1 MIQQGLVCTYW
12 NHRSKSPEPLTTQS
26 FSPPRVNDLE
36 QWPLTLSLFDAHL
49 LWIKEPAPEQWG
61 LGLWTRPLKSQELL
75 WKRSMAVCGRKLV
88 FRRAC
93 RRKRYL
99 VPQRPEVASSSDEVS
114 PKRYLLLERLELWK
128 KGKNAAVSGWGS
140 LRKQVSL
147 WVPLVSL
154 LGASEANGAKRDR
167 NVPHHFTVVEESS
180 VGKVSGG

>member
-1 MIQQGLVCTYW
+1 
-12 NHRSKSPEPLTTQS
+12 
-26 FSPPRVNDLE
+26 
-36 QWPLTLSLFDAHL
+36 
-49 LWIKEPAPEQWG
+49 
-61 LGLWTRPLKSQELL
+61 
-75 WKRSMAVCGRKLV
+75 V

-147 WVPLVSL
+147 
-154 LGASEANGAKRDR
+154 
-167 NVPHHFTVVEESS
+167 
-180 VGKVSGG
+180 